1 MNTSAYC
8 KCAFV
13 RMCNVFLF
21 SPVYVAEPQLMLT
34 AGPGMMGPG
43 FNPAYP
49 AAAAAAAYNQ
59 GMAYQAYG
67 M

>member
-1 MNTSAYC
+1 
-8 KCAFV
+8 
-13 RMCNVFLF
+13 
-21 SPVYVAEPQLMLT
+21 MLT

-43 FNPAYP
+43 FNPGYP

-59 GMAYQAYG
+59 GLAYQAYG